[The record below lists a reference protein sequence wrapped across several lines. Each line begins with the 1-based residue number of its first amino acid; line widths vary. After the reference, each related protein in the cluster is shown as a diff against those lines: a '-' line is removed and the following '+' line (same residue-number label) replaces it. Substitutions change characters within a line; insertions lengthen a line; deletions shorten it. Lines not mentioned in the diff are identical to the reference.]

1 VTRSVWRVEDDG
13 DTQLPV
19 SPTAEGGLVSL
30 PFLVAAVRRRW
41 RRIAVTA
48 GVFAVL
54 ALAAAQFLGG
64 QQAATTTLLLT
75 HDPAADPASAMATD
89 LSLLRTRTVSE
100 EVVDRLHLR
109 LEPEAF
115 AATVS
120 AEQPSDQLMKVTV
133 TAPSAQEATR
143 RVTALAS
150 VYLEFRGRQ
159 IGALADAT
167 VRANQQR
174 IDNINRQIADLTKRY
189 ESAAAAGPAAGRGQT
204 ATTLLTERAQL
215 QAEVDDAER
224 ANAQT
229 KLQNEAIIKASHV
242 VDAAAVVHTSR
253 LKAAVMTV
261 MSGLI
266 GGAALGLGLVLAPAV
281 LSTRLNRRED
291 VARALGLSVRFS
303 AGPVSGRW
311 WWLPGREARRN
322 AETLAHGLATA
333 LPEDADTARLT
344 VATVG
349 AVRDGA
355 YVIGALADGLAREST
370 AVAVVDLSTE
380 GVLAKRSRR
389 PFAPPDPI
397 RNRQLVKVHRQD
409 LRVSELASR
418 GRVGVGSD
426 KDLGKAEV
434 ILTLAELDL
443 GVGVDALGDLAD
455 VSVVLVRAGGASAER
470 LRSSATLLRQSGLR
484 PAFAML
490 VGTDG
495 TDDSSGLQASAGQR
509 DVTAR
514 RSS

>member
-1 VTRSVWRVEDDG
+1 MKGSVWRVEDDG
-13 DTQLPV
+13 DTQLPG

-48 GVFAVL
+48 AVCALL
-54 ALAAAQFLGG
+54 ALGLTQLMGG

-89 LSLLRTRTVSE
+89 LSLLRTRVVSE
-100 EVVDRLHLR
+100 EVVDRLRLG

-115 AATVS
+115 GATVS
-120 AEQPSDQLMKVTV
+120 AEQPSDQLMTVTV

-143 RVTALAS
+143 RVTELAA
-150 VYLEFRGRQ
+150 VYLDFRGRQ
-159 IGALADAT
+159 IGALANAT
-167 VRANQQR
+167 VQANQQR
-174 IDNINRQIADLTKRY
+174 IDNINRQIAELTKRY
-189 ESAAAAGPAAGRGQT
+189 ESAAGTGPAAGQGQT

-229 KLQNEAIIKASHV
+229 RLQNEAIIEASHV
-242 VDAAAVVHTSR
+242 VDPAAVVHSSR

-261 MSGLI
+261 LSGLI

-281 LSTRLNRRED
+281 LSTRLHRRDD
-291 VARALGLSVRFS
+291 VARALGLPVRFS
-303 AGPVSGRW
+303 AGRVSSRW
-311 WWLPGREARRN
+311 WWVPGREARRN
-322 AETLAHGLATA
+322 AQTLAHGLATA
-333 LPEDADTARLT
+333 LPADADTARLT

-349 AVRDGA
+349 AVGDGA
-355 YVIGALADGLAREST
+355 YVVGALADGLAREST
-370 AVAVVDLSTE
+370 AVAVVDLSAA

-389 PFAPPDPI
+389 PFAAPDPI
-397 RNRQLVKVHRQD
+397 QNRQLVKVHRQD
-409 LRVSELASR
+409 VRVSAIGSR
-418 GRVGVGSD
+418 GRVRVSSD
-426 KDLGKAEV
+426 KDMGTAEV
-434 ILTLAELDL
+434 VLTLVELDL

-455 VSVVLVRAGGASAER
+455 VAVVLVRAGGASAER
-470 LRSSATLLRQSGLR
+470 LRSSAMLLRQADIR

-490 VGTDG
+490 VGTDD
-495 TDDSSGLQASAGQR
+495 TDDSSGLPASTGQR
-509 DVTAR
+509 DMSAR